1 MNLFVLD
8 ASVAVAWVAG
18 APVDPYA
25 ITVQARVQSGWKAIV
40 PSLWQ
45 PEVANALL
53 MLERRKVLTSTEANQ
68 GLLDLETFLASLAQV
83 DQTSPT
89 IRQLAN
95 LARSLQLTVY
105 DAVYLELA
113 HRDGLPLATL
123 DGSLKSAAA
132 KAGVSL
138 LK

>member
-18 APVDPYA
+18 TPVDPYA
-25 ITVQARVQSGWKAIV
+25 GTVQARVQSGWKAIV

-53 MLERRKVLTSTEANQ
+53 MLERKKVLTSAEANQ

-83 DQTSPT
+83 DQTSAT

-113 HRDGLPLATL
+113 QREGLPLATL
-123 DGSLKSAAA
+123 DGGLKAAGT

>member
-18 APVDPYA
+18 TSVDSYA
-25 ITVQARVQSGWKAIV
+25 LAIQARVQSGWKAIV

-83 DQTSPT
+83 DQMSPT
-89 IRQLAN
+89 MRQLVN
-95 LARSLQLTVY
+95 LARSHQLTVY
-105 DAVYLELA
+105 DALYLELA
-113 HRDGLPLATL
+113 QREGLPLATL
-123 DGSLKSAAA
+123 DESLKTAAA
-132 KAGVSL
+132 KAGVSI

>member
-1 MNLFVLD
+1 MNFFVLD

-18 APVDPYA
+18 TSVDPYA
-25 ITVQARVQSGWKAIV
+25 LTIQARVQSGWKAIV

-68 GLLDLETFLASLAQV
+68 GLLDLETFFASLTQV
-83 DQTSPT
+83 DQAPPT

-95 LARSLQLTVY
+95 LARSHQLTVY
-105 DAVYLELA
+105 EAVYLELA
-113 HRDGLPLATL
+113 QREGLPLATL
-123 DGSLKSAAA
+123 DGSLKAAAA
-132 KAGVSL
+132 KVGVSL